1 HHHGHFGQ
9 GAARGV
15 GYRGTDT
22 SKETNLMALLEVK
35 NLVKDFGGL
44 RANDGISFQLAP
56 GELLGLIG
64 PNGAGKT
71 TVFNVLTGVYKASSG
86 NVRFEGKSIL
96 GKRPHEIFAKGVAR
110 TFQNIRLFSAMTA
123 VENAMVARHCRS
135 KKGVVGAIFRTMSQ
149 RREERQ
155 IRGKALEALKFMGV
169 DKYADTVASNL
180 PYGLQRRLEIA
191 RALASQPKVI
201 LLDEPAAGMN
211 PSESSAL
218 MKDISRICELGID
231 VLLVEHDMKVVMGV
245 CHRIVCVDHGVKIA
259 EGTPEEI
266 QSSPQV
272 IEAYLGQPASK

>member
-1 HHHGHFGQ
+1 
-9 GAARGV
+9 
-15 GYRGTDT
+15 
-22 SKETNLMALLEVK
+22 MAHLEFDNITVR
-35 NLVKDFGGL
+35 FGGL
-44 RANDGISFQLAP
+44 VALSQLSFQINS
-56 GELLGLIG
+56 GEIVGLIG

-71 TVFNVLTGVYKASSG
+71 TVFNVLTGVYRASKG
-86 NVRFEGKSIL
+86 DVRFEGKSIL
-96 GKRPHEIFAKGVAR
+96 GRRPHEIFSRGVAR

-123 VENAMVARHCRS
+123 VENAMVALHCRS
-135 KKGVVGAIFRTMSQ
+135 KKGVVGAIFRTLSQ

-155 IRGKALEALKFMGV
+155 IRAKAFDALKFMGV
-169 DKYADTVASNL
+169 HEYADTVASNL

-218 MKDISRICELGID
+218 MKDISRISQLGVD

-245 CHRIVCVDHGVKIA
+245 CSRIVCVDHGVKIA

-266 QSSPQV
+266 QSNPKV
-272 IEAYLGQPASK
+272 IEAYLGQPANQKH